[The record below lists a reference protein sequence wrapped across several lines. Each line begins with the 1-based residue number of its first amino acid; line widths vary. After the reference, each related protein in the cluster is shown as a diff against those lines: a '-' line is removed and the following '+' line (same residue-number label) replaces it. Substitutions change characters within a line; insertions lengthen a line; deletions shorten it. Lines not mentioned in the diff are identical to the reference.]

1 MKILFET
8 NGSLLVIYKSITI
21 DTNKLSVEEAGRLR
35 RLIESIGK
43 RKLKSLP
50 KHGAGYIIYSIK
62 VEDIDIEVTDLTMS
76 ESVRELIDTL
86 MLNKKSFL

>member
-8 NGSLLVIYKSITI
+8 SGGLLGIRKSITI
-21 DTNKLSVEEAGRLR
+21 DTDKISIEEAERLR

-43 RKLKSLP
+43 RKLRSLP
-50 KHGAGYIIYSIK
+50 KHGADYITYRIK
-62 VEDIDIEVTDLTMS
+62 TEDIDIEVTDLTMP

-86 MLNKKSFL
+86 KKYVK

>member
-8 NGSLLVIYKSITI
+8 SGGLLGIRKSITI
-21 DTNKLSVEEAGRLR
+21 DTDKLSVEEAERLR

-50 KHGAGYIIYSIK
+50 KHGADYITYRIK
-62 VEDIDIEVTDLTMS
+62 SEDIDIEVTDLTMS

-86 MLNKKSFL
+86 KKYVK